1 MPTIATTMSAAKI
14 AELVRSLPGRMA
26 ATVSDPEGVGAGFRA
41 RLAFVWYSKVKQAFD
56 IKSKHGTDEAG
67 ESWAPN
73 TPEYLA
79 YGKGPKSSRMGR
91 GSMPNNRPADVKN
104 GGPLARGRGTGELNR
119 EDIRQWWAMYMQN
132 LPLFA
137 ARMPL
142 REAKASA
149 AAIAWNYVKAHGAGT
164 LLQRFGQRED
174 TILVDEGTLR
184 RSFQVGSLVEQGA
197 TADYR
202 SKEEDQIFEES
213 PGRVV
218 VGSRAKTAAIHHK
231 GKGRNPVRRLWP
243 RTMPASWWNDIKE
256 QMLVGLVRLT
266 DLVRSGRL

>member
-1 MPTIATTMSAAKI
+1 MPTIATTMNAEKLR
-14 AELVRSLPGRMA
+14 ELVRSLPGRMA
-26 ATVSDPEGVGAGFRA
+26 ATVRDPEGIGAGFRA
-41 RLAFVWYSKVKQAFD
+41 RLGFVWYSHVKQAFD
-56 IKSKHGTDEAG
+56 VKSKHGTDEAG
-67 ESWAPN
+67 DSWKPN

-104 GGPLARGRGTGELNR
+104 GGPLARGKGTGELNR

-137 ARMPL
+137 SRMPIGQ
-142 REAKASA
+142 AKAAA

-164 LLQRFGQRED
+164 LLMRFGNRED
-174 TILVDEGTLR
+174 TVLVDEGTLR
-184 RSFQVGSLVEQGA
+184 RSFQPGELIEAGP
-197 TADYR
+197 TAEYR
-202 SKEEDQIFEES
+202 SKEENQVFEES

-218 VGSRAKTAAIHHK
+218 VGSRASTADKHHN

-243 RTMPASWWNDIKE
+243 RVMPATWWTDIKE
-256 QMLVGLVRLT
+256 QMTAGLVRLS
-266 DLVRSGRL
+266 DLIRSGGL